1 MKKDTVVELRRPAQ
15 EQDLLSTMLRAGA
28 QRLVAQ
34 AVQAEFEE
42 FLGRFAG
49 ERFEDGRA
57 VVVRNGFQPEREILT
72 GLGSVGVRIPKARTR
87 TEEPAVFH
95 SRLVPPYVRRAKSV
109 DAVLP
114 WLYLHGVSTGNMQAA
129 LAALLGPEAAG
140 LSASVVARLKN
151 RWMEEY
157 RLWRRSKL
165 GKDRY
170 VYLWVDGI
178 YSGLRAEDERL
189 CALVVIG
196 VNERGQ
202 KKLLAI
208 EDGVRESKQSWR
220 EVLLELKR
228 RGLTIPAR
236 LAVGDGALGFWAALG
251 EIYPQT
257 RQQRCWVHKT
267 ANVLNY
273 LPKSLQPK
281 AKAALH
287 EIWMAETKAQALVA
301 FEQFVAAF
309 GAKYPKA
316 VECLVKDR
324 EVLLAFYEFPAE
336 HWIHIRTSNAI
347 ESTFATIR
355 HRTERTKGCLT
366 RDGMLSM
373 IFKLGMSAEKNWHR
387 LRGFQSLAKVIE
399 GVKFRDGI
407 EVQQRVRKAG
417 NQAPRRIAA

>member
-15 EQDLLSTMLRAGA
+15 GQDLLSTMLRDGA
-28 QRLVAQ
+28 QQLVAQ

-42 FLGRFAG
+42 FLARFAG
-49 ERFEDGRA
+49 DRAEDGRA
-57 VVVRNGFQPEREILT
+57 AVVRNGFQPEREILT
-72 GLGSVGVRIPKARTR
+72 GLGPVDVRIPKARSR
-87 TEEPAVFH
+87 AEAAAVFH

-114 WLYLHGVSTGNMQAA
+114 WLYLHGVSTGNMQEA
-129 LAALLGPEAAG
+129 LAALLGSAAAG
-140 LSASVVARLKN
+140 LSASVVARLKGV
-151 RWMEEY
+151 WMDEY
-157 RLWRRSKL
+157 RRWRRAKL
-165 GKDRY
+165 GQDRW

-178 YSGLRAEDERL
+178 YSGLRAEDARL

-196 VNERGQ
+196 VNERGE
-202 KKLLAI
+202 KKLLAL

-220 EVLLELKR
+220 EVLLALKG
-228 RGLTIPAR
+228 RGLTIPPR
-236 LAVGDGALGFWAALG
+236 LAVGDGALGFWAALR
-251 EIYPQT
+251 EIYPET

-287 EIWMAETKAQALVA
+287 EIWMAATKAQALVA

-316 VECLVKDR
+316 IECLVKDR
-324 EVLLAFYEFPAE
+324 ETLLAFYDFPAE

-347 ESTFATIR
+347 ESTFATVR
-355 HRTERTKGCLT
+355 HRTERSKGCLT

-373 IFKLGMSAEKNWHR
+373 IFKLGMSAEKNWRR
-387 LRGFQSLAKVIE
+387 LRGFRWLAKVID

-407 EVQQRVRKAG
+407 EMQQRVRKVG